1 LARALFE
8 EISQGNGI
16 DGAIH
21 LDLREVK
28 DAAIPFSKEAKEILR
43 RNLSYHLAPVK
54 IAPACHHTM
63 GGLPID
69 MSGHTSIS
77 GLFAAGEIVG
87 GIHGANRM
95 GGNALTES
103 LVFGALAGRAATEY
117 ADSPPTRSPFQPIA
131 EEKAYETFA
140 PLYGKSTRPSTARS
154 LRAIL
159 GRILWEKAGI
169 IRDERSLKESFDGID
184 SVLGELEGHRASS
197 PLDLCRIFECRNAA
211 LSAKAI
217 AVSALNRTESRGS
230 HYRKDF
236 PKENEDWLQHIYV
249 RMNRGTPE
257 VSRVVPI

>member
-1 LARALFE
+1 
-8 EISQGNGI
+8 
-16 DGAIH
+16 
-21 LDLREVK
+21 
-28 DAAIPFSKEAKEILR
+28 
-43 RNLSYHLAPVK
+43 
-54 IAPACHHTM
+54 
-63 GGLPID
+63 
-69 MSGHTSIS
+69 
-77 GLFAAGEIVG
+77 
-87 GIHGANRM
+87 M

-184 SVLGELEGHRASS
+184 SVLRELEGHRASS

-249 RMNRGTPE
+249 RMNCGTPE
-257 VSRVVPI
+257 ISRVVPI